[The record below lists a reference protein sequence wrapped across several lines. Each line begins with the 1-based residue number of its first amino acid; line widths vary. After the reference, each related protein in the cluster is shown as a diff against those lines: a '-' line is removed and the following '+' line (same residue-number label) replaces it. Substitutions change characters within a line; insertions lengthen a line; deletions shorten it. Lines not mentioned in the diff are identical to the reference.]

1 MKRKYVLFMT
11 ALLLVMGVSAQQ
23 KEYSGEMHVTLQS
36 LQQEGDSVYVK
47 LTFDISGVNV
57 DSRRSISLVPA
68 LVATDNRLY
77 LPEVVVKG
85 RENYNV
91 YQREIALMSNR
102 QKAAYASEAPY
113 AVIPGFKSKNSKTI
127 DYHVTV
133 KYSSWM
139 ADAKLDMYEDLCG
152 CGNPARRMGI
162 TMLAN
167 QITLEKII
175 EPYEITPYMAYVQP
189 DAEPVKRREIV
200 GEAFLDFV
208 VNKIDIRPDYMNNP
222 RELKKVTDL
231 VSEVKNDPDI
241 TVRAINVIGYASPE
255 GLLSNNQRLSEGRA
269 KALVGYLIPRFDY
282 PKNLYKVTFG
292 GENWDGLK
300 ECVEASQMPYR
311 KEVLEL
317 IGSFPAECDYAS
329 QVRRKKTMMNLK
341 GGEPYKYIIR
351 EFCPLLRKAICKID
365 FDVRNFSI
373 DQAKEVF
380 KSRPQNLSLNE
391 MFLVANTYEKGS
403 QEFVDLFET
412 AVRLFPN
419 DITANLNAAAAALS
433 RRDITYAKRYLDNIN
448 KPLDIPE
455 YYNIMGVLE
464 ILCGD
469 YNEAASHLNKAAEMG
484 LSEAK
489 QNLAEMAK
497 KQENDSLIE
506 QQKLKKQR

>member
-1 MKRKYVLFMT
+1 MKKQYALFII

-23 KEYSGEMHVTLQS
+23 KEYSGEIHVTMQS

-68 LVATDNRLY
+68 LVNADNRLD

-102 QKAAYASEAPY
+102 QKAEYTSKAPY
-113 AVIPGFKSKNSKTI
+113 TVIPGFKSKNSKTI
-127 DYHVTV
+127 DYNVTV

-167 QITLEKII
+167 QIVLEKII
-175 EPYEITPYMAYVQP
+175 EPYEITPYMAYIQP
-189 DAEPVKRREIV
+189 EAEPVKRREII
-200 GEAFLDFV
+200 GEVFLDFA

-231 VSEVKNDPDI
+231 VSEVKNDKDI

-255 GLLSNNQRLSEGRA
+255 GTLINNQRLAEGRA
-269 KALVGYLIPRFDY
+269 KALVNYLIQRFDY
-282 PKNLYKVTFG
+282 PRNLYKVTFG
-292 GENWDGLK
+292 GENWGGLK

-311 KEVLEL
+311 KEVLEIIETTPNESGAVQTKQKRTL
-317 IGSFPAECDYAS
+317 
-329 QVRRKKTMMNLK
+329 MNLK
-341 GGEPYKYIIR
+341 GSEPYRYIVR
-351 EFCPLLRKAICKID
+351 EFCPSLRKAICQID

-380 KSRPQNLSLNE
+380 KSRPQNLSMNE
-391 MFLVANTYEKGS
+391 IYLVASTYKKGS
-403 QEFVDLFET
+403 QEFVDLFDT
-412 AVRLFPN
+412 AVRLYPN

-433 RRDITYAKRYLDNIN
+433 RRDITYAKRYLSKIN

-455 YYNIMGVLE
+455 YYNTMGVLE
-464 ILCGD
+464 ILCGN
-469 YNEAASHLNKAAEMG
+469 YNEAASHLNKAVEMG
-484 LSEAK
+484 LPEAK

-497 KQENDSLIE
+497 KRENKNLIE
-506 QQKLKKQR
+506 LQKLKNRDK

>member
-1 MKRKYVLFMT
+1 MKRKYILFII
-11 ALLLVMGVSAQQ
+11 ALLLFMEVSAQQ
-23 KEYSGEMHVTLQS
+23 KEYSGEMHVSMQS

-68 LVATDNRLY
+68 LVAADNRLD

-102 QKAAYASEAPY
+102 QKAAYASKAPY

-127 DYHVTV
+127 DYSVTV

-167 QITLEKII
+167 QIALEKII

-208 VNKIDIRPDYMNNP
+208 VNKIDIRPNYMNNP

-231 VSEVKNDPDI
+231 VSEVKNDKDV

-255 GLLSNNQRLSEGRA
+255 GTLANNQRLSEGRA
-269 KALVGYLIPRFDY
+269 NALVGYLIPRFDY

-292 GENWDGLK
+292 GENWGGLK

-311 KEVLEL
+311 KEVLEIINSTPNENSTVQTKQKRTL
-317 IGSFPAECDYAS
+317 
-329 QVRRKKTMMNLK
+329 MNLK
-341 GGEPYKYIIR
+341 GGEPYRYIVR
-351 EFCPLLRKAICKID
+351 EFCPSLRKAICKID

-433 RRDITYAKRYLDNIN
+433 RRDIVYAKRYLSKIN
-448 KPLDIPE
+448 NPLDIPE
-455 YYNIMGVLE
+455 YYNTMGVLE

-469 YNEAASHLNKAAEMG
+469 YSEAASHLNKAAEMG

-489 QNLAEMAK
+489 QNLTEMAK
-497 KQENDSLIE
+497 KQENANLIE